1 MKIIILTSFY
11 PYENIGKAGN
21 ITLYEIIKC
30 LLKKKNEV
38 KVLFCTD
45 KERIENRINKKS
57 LKKYGRISFEDFS
70 SQIFKKNYQNFRY
83 LRKVLQNYK
92 NVEDLKLDKKKI
104 LNSINQFAPDKIILF
119 WDTILG
125 ALSEDLQE
133 YETIHYGAKPPFS
146 AFEDSLKKQLNIKN
160 IIDFILLK
168 KKQKLHFSRLRKIKR
183 RFNIS
188 KLDCLYYRSKNINVK
203 YLQNTSSDK
212 YENLWQKRFKKK
224 QKQKLTILG
233 NISDLNATGN
243 FQGLSFI
250 NNKLFPLI
258 KNSLISKKI
267 KITISGKGKINPV
280 LRNISTSEI
289 FEIKGFVNNLEN
301 LILSSDIILMM
312 NNAGSYSGGYTR
324 IIDFFSSGACV
335 IAHSNLKKD
344 MPEIENMKNILL
356 GSNPK
361 EINHHLFNC
370 INNFSLRKNI
380 GINARKTFEKFYN
393 SNLVTS
399 KLIESYD

>member
-1 MKIIILTSFY
+1 M
-11 PYENIGKAGN
+11 
-21 ITLYEIIKC
+21 
-30 LLKKKNEV
+30 
-38 KVLFCTD
+38 
-45 KERIENRINKKS
+45 
-57 LKKYGRISFEDFS
+57 
-70 SQIFKKNYQNFRY
+70 
-83 LRKVLQNYK
+83 
-92 NVEDLKLDKKKI
+92 
-104 LNSINQFAPDKIILF
+104 
-119 WDTILG
+119 
-125 ALSEDLQE
+125 
-133 YETIHYGAKPPFS
+133 
-146 AFEDSLKKQLNIKN
+146 
-160 IIDFILLK
+160 
-168 KKQKLHFSRLRKIKR
+168 
-183 RFNIS
+183 
-188 KLDCLYYRSKNINVK
+188 K